1 MLRERKSRFPMERRP
16 GTAAAGLLATK
27 PLDPA
32 TPAYLELWLA
42 YTSEDIYVL

>member
-1 MLRERKSRFPMERRP
+1 MERRP